1 MLSDEKLYKYEY
13 KGPLKHPRMP
23 LFKRCAQFAPFAA
36 LRGHS
41 ELIDETGIVLDERYG
56 ESEDDYAILDKVLK
70 EIRDHIKDRPLV
82 EVKYFEAIK
91 NKDGGKYLY
100 KKAYVKQIE
109 EGERY
114 LKFTDNKIVY
124 LDELVS
130 IKML

>member
-13 KGPLKHPRMP
+13 KGPLKHPRMSIA
-23 LFKRCAQFAPFAA
+23 KRASQFAPFAA

-41 ELIDETGIVLDERYG
+41 ELIDEIGILLDDRYG
-56 ESEDDYAILDKVLK
+56 ESDDDYAILDKALK
-70 EIRDHIKDRPLV
+70 EIKINIKDRPLV
-82 EVKYFEAIK
+82 EVKYFEKDK

-109 EGERY
+109 EIERY

-130 IKML
+130 IKIL

>member
-1 MLSDEKLYKYEY
+1 MLSDEDLYKYAY
-13 KGPLKHPRMP
+13 KGLLKHPRMP
-23 LFKRCAQFAPFAA
+23 LAKRAAQFAPFAA
-36 LRGHS
+36 LKGHS
-41 ELIDETGIVLDERYG
+41 ELIDEAGLILDSRYG
-56 ESEDDYAILDKVLK
+56 VSEDDYALLDKALN
-70 EIRDHIKDRPLV
+70 EIKMHIKERPLV
-82 EVKYFEAIK
+82 EVKYFEKAQ

-109 EGERY
+109 EVGRY